1 MQVESLFHVVRRLN
15 KTLRKKDP
23 KSAASIDSILNRLVP
38 ALDTGCII
46 ETDMS
51 NPTTAEPLAT
61 KLAHVNTADEHKLP
75 VGLFPTLW
83 GAFEYAKTFLKARSA
98 WSDEFDGFMHT
109 GGIPYG
115 DTQQFH
121 FKLERLGGKFT
132 DKFFHLYIY
141 RHDTGY
147 YEVVAYIL

>member
-1 MQVESLFHVVRRLN
+1 MN
-15 KTLRKKDP
+15 TT
-23 KSAASIDSILNRLVP
+23 N
-38 ALDTGCII
+38 G
-46 ETDMS
+46 
-51 NPTTAEPLAT
+51 TTAVPLAT
-61 KLAHVNTADEHKLP
+61 LVAHQDVPDEQKLP

-83 GAFEYAKTFLKARSA
+83 GAFEYAKTFLKARNA
-98 WSDEFDGFMHT
+98 WSEEFDGFMHT
-109 GGIPYG
+109 GGITYG
-115 DTQQFH
+115 ETQQFH